1 MEVERSFAARTLKV
15 VGFGLLALAITTL
28 AGGIWS
34 ALLIINLRSSPA
46 APWSVPAM
54 ALLLWLAWSY
64 LGGRGWPRSTS
75 EARRSYLRANQRSGR
90 TYLWAW
96 IAGILSVVALA
107 GYWIVLFRLVKMPLN
122 ALPDMSSYPRITV
135 ALMILMGSLVAPFME
150 EASFR
155 GYFLVALEREF
166 RGAAAVAIS
175 SVVFAL
181 AHGPTQGFLWPK
193 LLFYCLVGVVFG
205 ATAYLTNSILPAI
218 PVHVVGLL
226 VFFTSVWPHDA
237 ARRLVWD
244 RGTDNWFWIH
254 VAQAIAFTVLAIWA
268 FQRLARASIQD
279 PPSKENPTWRLQRAA
294 ASQQK
299 SSAASAEKRL

>member
-1 MEVERSFAARTLKV
+1 MAGERSFATRTLRV
-15 VGFGLLALAITTL
+15 AGFGLLAFAITTL

-34 ALLIINLRSSPA
+34 VLLIINLRSSPA
-46 APWSVPAM
+46 VPWSVPAM

-75 EARRSYLRANQRSGR
+75 EARRSYLRANRRSGR

-96 IAGILSVVALA
+96 FAGILSVVALA

-122 ALPDMSSYPRITV
+122 AFSDMSSYPRITV
-135 ALMILMGSLVAPFME
+135 ALMILMGSVVAPLME
-150 EASFR
+150 EAGFR
-155 GYFLVALEREF
+155 GYFQVALEREF
-166 RGAAAVAIS
+166 RGPAAVAIS

-193 LLFYCLVGVVFG
+193 LLFYFLVGVAFG
-205 ATAYLTNSILPAI
+205 AAAYLTNSILPAI

-226 VFFTSVWPHDA
+226 IFFTSIWPRDA
-237 ARRLVWD
+237 ARRLVWSS
-244 RGTDNWFWIH
+244 GTDNWFWID

-268 FQRLARASIQD
+268 FQRLDRVSSQD
-279 PPSKENPTWRLQRAA
+279 TSTETNPSLKP
-294 ASQQK
+294 
-299 SSAASAEKRL
+299 